1 MKLSRVV
8 FMSLAIVV
16 AMGAEARAPQFSKSD
31 GKQLKEFNKQV
42 QNANK
47 VKLSSATK
55 KEIKDKQKEGWK
67 PFPGTQS
74 MELQFAARDRYEAS
88 IAINDDYYVGT
99 AMVSSNKFNAA
110 SRQAL
115 RNARLNLAE
124 KLTNE
129 FTELIKDNL
138 ANENE
143 EVSYSNFKAT
153 SQELI
158 SKRLPDVT
166 AAVQIMREADGLVYC
181 SVTVYAD
188 KAQAEEFARKQI
200 EQQLK
205 LESKDM
211 EKELKEHLN
220 KQ

>member
-1 MKLSRVV
+1 
-8 FMSLAIVV
+8 MSLAIVV

-31 GKQLKEFNKQV
+31 GKQLKTFNKQV

-47 VKLSSATK
+47 IKLAPATK
-55 KEIKDKQKEGWK
+55 KEVKAKQKEGWK
-67 PFPGTQS
+67 PFPGSQS

-88 IAINDDYYVGT
+88 IAINDDYYSGT
-99 AMVSSNKFNAA
+99 ATVSSDKFNAA
-110 SRQAL
+110 AGNAL

-129 FTELIKDNL
+129 LSELIKSNL

-143 EVSYSNFKAT
+143 EVSYSNFKTT

-158 SKRLPDVT
+158 SKKLPDVT
-166 AAVQIMREADGLVYC
+166 AVVQIMREANGLVYC

-188 KAQAEEFARKQI
+188 KAQAEEFARKEI
-200 EQQLK
+200 EHQLK

-211 EKELKEHLN
+211 EKELKEQLN
-220 KQ
+220 KK